1 MDALDILTDLDNVF
15 PFFQPIFGADEQKVI
30 GYEILGRYK
39 SDADI
44 ISLGPFF
51 HDDQIPVE
59 YRIEVDHTV
68 LTKALEKAMSLDQD
82 VLLFVNRDAELLMY
96 DNGEQFLQILLEYQ
110 EKGISLERIVIEIS
124 ERNYEGKPDHLDH
137 LLNYYKTYG
146 LKIAIDKLGNDDS
159 QLDRIVQLS
168 PDILKV
174 DIGALRS
181 TTFGPSYQAILY
193 SLSLLARK
201 VGATLLFENIET
213 AYQLQFAW
221 KNGGR
226 YYQGFYLH
234 KPYGEFISRD
244 LLKEWLKNQF
254 HQFISYEKKKLEALY
269 DISEEFQVKVQN
281 LLNKFKKYEDY
292 TDLLYSLAKHL
303 DGIAFRMYVCDEDGF
318 QKSPNIF
325 KKEKIWILQD
335 EYMRKNWSWRPYFLE
350 NIIRMRNERK
360 GILSDLYS
368 DIETGETIRTFSF
381 PLNNKDF
388 LFIDLSYDYLYEH
401 EGLL

>member
-1 MDALDILTDLDNVF
+1 MDALDILTNLDNVI
-15 PFFQPIFGADEQKVI
+15 PYFQPIFSADEHKVI
-30 GYEILGRYK
+30 GYEILGRYNNE
-39 SDADI
+39 SEI

-51 HDDQIPVE
+51 HDHQIPEE
-59 YRIEVDHTV
+59 YKLEVDNTV
-68 LTKALEKAMSLDQD
+68 LTKALEKAISLDQD
-82 VLLFVNRDAELLMY
+82 VLLFVNRDAELLMH
-96 DNGEQFLQILLEYQ
+96 DNGEHFLQLLLEYQ
-110 EKGISLERIVIEIS
+110 QKGIALERIVIEIS
-124 ERNYEGKPDHLDH
+124 DRNYEGRPDHLEH
-137 LLNYYKTYG
+137 LLNYYKTFG
-146 LKIAIDKLGNDDS
+146 LKIAIDKIGNDS
-159 QLDRIVQLS
+159 SHLDRIGQLS

-174 DIGALRS
+174 DLGALRS
-181 TTFGPSYQAILY
+181 INTGPSYQAILY

-201 VGATLLFENIET
+201 IGAMLHFENIET

-226 YYQGFYLH
+226 YFQGFYLH
-234 KPYGEFISRD
+234 KPYGEFISRE
-244 LLKEWLKNQF
+244 LLKEWLGKEF
-254 HQFISYEKKKLEALY
+254 HQFISYEKKKLEALFN
-269 DISEEFQVKVQN
+269 ISEEFQEKVQN

-292 TDLLYSLAKHL
+292 TELLHSFAKHL

-325 KKEKIWILQD
+325 KKDKNWILQN
-335 EYMRKNWSWRPYFLE
+335 EYLKKNWSWRPYFLE
-350 NIIRMRNERK
+350 NIIRMRNEKK

-388 LFIDLSYDYLYEH
+388 LFIDLSYNYLYEH